1 MARLVARRLLQA
13 LATIFAVVT
22 IAFALG
28 RLSGSPAALLL
39 GDNASRAQI
48 DALNASLGFD
58 QPLWKQY
65 LDYLVG
71 IVTRGDFGD
80 SYRQRGV
87 SSMELVLERVPASL
101 QLGAVGLVAGV
112 LVAVVAAVAV
122 HLTRSTGLGTVL
134 LTVGSARQAVP
145 DFFFGLLLVLVFSVA
160 LGLLPSLGNRDPL
173 AIIMPAATIATAQF
187 VVYLR
192 LLDNALAEQSRLD
205 YARTAYARG
214 ESRFRVVVAELLPNA
229 VLPVMTIAGISLGSF
244 LGGLVIVE
252 NVFAWPG
259 LGQLMLSAVYARDFP
274 VVQSGLIVVAALFI
288 LSNALVDVM
297 SALVDP
303 RVRHLA

>member
-122 HLTRSTGLGTVL
+122 HLTRSTGLRTVL

-173 AIIMPAATIATAQF
+173 AITMPAATIATAQF

-214 ESRFRVVVAELLPNA
+214 ETRPGEDVLDDHQAAEERA
-229 VLPVMTIAGISLGSF
+229 ETDAGDGHHGQDGVGKQLG
-244 LGGLVIVE
+244 VC
-252 NVFAWPG
+252 
-259 LGQLMLSAVYARDFP
+259 LSGR
-274 VVQSGLIVVAALFI
+274 
-288 LSNALVDVM
+288 
-297 SALVDP
+297 
-303 RVRHLA
+303 LA